1 MSNVKSRYG
10 ASLSA
15 DDFEPKHLGYL
26 LGRVTHRMRRDIWAA
41 AQEQGDADRFGPL
54 TGGSFRVLSIIPRE
68 GARVTDL
75 ARIARMTKQA
85 FGQFV
90 TQLEGLGYLA
100 SAPLETDRRVRL
112 VTRTPLGDE
121 AVAVTN
127 QLYRKLEQRWRRS
140 VGAERWDAFHEVLL
154 DLAVGWD
161 ADEAERAAAALAA
174 QRSAR

>member
-1 MSNVKSRYG
+1 MSRVKDVYSR
-10 ASLSA
+10 SLSA

-26 LGRVTHRMRRDIWAA
+26 LGRAAHRMRRDLWTIAEDA
-41 AQEQGDADRFGPL
+41 GQADRFAPL
-54 TGGSFRVLSIIPRE
+54 TGGSFRVLSIVPSK

-90 TQLEGLGYLA
+90 TQLEDLGYLA
-100 SAPLETDRRVRL
+100 TAPLASDRRVRL
-112 VTRTPLGDE
+112 VTRTALGDE

-127 QLYRKLEQRWRRS
+127 QLYRKLEQRWKRS
-140 VGAERWDAFHEVLL
+140 VGADRWDAFHEVLL

-161 ADEAERAAAALAA
+161 VDEADRATAARAA
-174 QRSAR
+174 RP